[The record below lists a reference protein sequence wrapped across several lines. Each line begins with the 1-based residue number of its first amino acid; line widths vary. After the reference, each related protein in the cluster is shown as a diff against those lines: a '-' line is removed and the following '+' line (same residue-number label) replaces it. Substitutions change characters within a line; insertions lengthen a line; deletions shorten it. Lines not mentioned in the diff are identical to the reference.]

1 VLVQKG
7 YHIIAMAQPQTA
19 PSVLVVMAHPDDGE
33 FMCGAT
39 IARWAREGRR
49 IDYCILTNGDCGTR
63 DPAIATRTQLATLR
77 QREAQAAAEALG
89 LTSQV
94 IFLNYVDSELLPT
107 LELRRDVT
115 RVIRQVRPD
124 MVVTQDPSTFYH
136 AQGYINHPDHRCV
149 GEVTL
154 AAIMPSA
161 SMRLIFPEL
170 YEVEGLEPFD
180 VSELF
185 LTNTTHTDRWVE
197 VTEEDLGR
205 QAAALRAHASQIQSD
220 PAEWVM
226 AEARAEAERARACGH
241 DFAYAEGFKYFR
253 LR

>member
-1 VLVQKG
+1 MTHPSV
-7 YHIIAMAQPQTA
+7 A

-39 IARWAREGRR
+39 LARWAREGYR
-49 IDYCILTNGDCGTR
+49 IDYCLLTNGDCGTR
-63 DPAIATRTQLATLR
+63 DPAITTRAQLAAIR
-77 QREAQAAAEALG
+77 KVEAQAAAEALG
-89 LTSQV
+89 ISSKV
-94 IFLNYVDSELLPT
+94 IFLDYVDSELQPT

-124 MVVTQDPSTFYH
+124 IVLTQDPSTFYH
-136 AQGYINHPDHRCV
+136 AQGYINHPDHRYV

-170 YEVEGLEPFD
+170 YDVEGLEPHD
-180 VSELF
+180 VRELY

-197 VTEEDLGR
+197 VTPEDLAR
-205 QAAALRAHASQIQSD
+205 QIAALRAHASQIKGD
-220 PAEWVM
+220 PAEWVEADAK
-226 AEARAEAERARACGH
+226 AEAALAHKWGH
-241 DFAYAEGFKYFR
+241 DFTYAEGFKYFR
-253 LR
+253 FR

>member
-1 VLVQKG
+1 
-7 YHIIAMAQPQTA
+7 MAESPTK

-39 IARWAREGRR
+39 LARWAREGYH
-49 IDYCILTNGDCGTR
+49 ISYCLLTNGDCGTR
-63 DPAIATRTQLATLR
+63 DPNIRTRAQLATIR
-77 QREAQAAAEALG
+77 KIEAQAAATALG
-89 LTSQV
+89 ITSTV
-94 IFLNYVDSELLPT
+94 IFLDYVDSELLPT

-115 RVIRQVRPD
+115 RVIRQVRPNI
-124 MVVTQDPSTFYH
+124 VVTQDPSTFYH
-136 AQGYINHPDHRCV
+136 GQGYINHPDHRYV

-170 YEVEGLEPFD
+170 YDDEGLEPHD
-180 VSELF
+180 VDELY

-197 VTEEDLGR
+197 VTPEDLEH
-205 QAAALRAHASQIQSD
+205 QVVALRAHASQMQSD

-226 AEARAEAERARACGH
+226 ADARAEAALARKWGH
-241 DFAYAEGFKYFR
+241 DFTFAEGFKYFR
-253 LR
+253 FR